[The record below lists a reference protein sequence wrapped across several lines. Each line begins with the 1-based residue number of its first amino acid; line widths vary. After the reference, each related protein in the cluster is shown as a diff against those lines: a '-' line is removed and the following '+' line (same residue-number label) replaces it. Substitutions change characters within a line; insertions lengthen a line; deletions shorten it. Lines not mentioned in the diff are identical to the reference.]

1 MILAE
6 VGRSTIRIAS
16 IPLMYQRQFLS
27 LLLPALALVPAAH
40 AKPRQPAAPPAYSIV
55 MASFPEEL
63 TAMKKVLVL
72 DRKNTLK
79 MTKINGVAFESAMV
93 GKRRCLFFLSGMSV
107 ANAAMTT
114 QLALS
119 KFPVKEVFFTGI
131 AGGINPAYTPG
142 DVVIP
147 ERWAYH
153 GEGALLNEREPGK
166 FQVPP
171 YMKPHYANF
180 NMFFPDDVT
189 VIRAGMPKYE
199 QIATFPADPG
209 LIALAK
215 RALVG
220 LKPPTMNGRDCKV
233 NYGGTGVSGTVF
245 CDNASYREYV
255 FSVWKAECLDMESAA
270 IAHVCWANK
279 VPCLIVRGLS
289 DLAGGQTGPNEE
301 EIYLKTAA
309 QHSALVLEQILST
322 PE

>member
-1 MILAE
+1 MTYRRA
-6 VGRSTIRIAS
+6 TAS
-16 IPLMYQRQFLS
+16 FCFL
-27 LLLPALALVPAAH
+27 LTFALAPRVEAAPRRPAE
-40 AKPRQPAAPPAYSIV
+40 PPAYSIV

-63 TAMKKVLVL
+63 QAMKKVLVL
-72 DRKNTLK
+72 DRKRTLK
-79 MTKINGVAFESAMV
+79 LTKINGVTFESAYV

-114 QLALS
+114 QLALAR
-119 KFPVKEVFFTGI
+119 FPVKEVFFTGI

-166 FQVPP
+166 FQVPSF
-171 YMKPHYANF
+171 MKPHYPNF
-180 NMFFPDDVT
+180 GMFFPDDVT
-189 VIRAGMPKYE
+189 VIREGMPKYE
-199 QIATFPADPG
+199 QVATFPADPK
-209 LIALAK
+209 LIALAR
-215 RALVG
+215 RALRT
-220 LKPPTMNGRDCKV
+220 LKPPTLNGRVCQV
-233 NYGGTGVSGTVF
+233 NYGGTGVSATVF
-245 CDNASYREYV
+245 CDNAQYREFV
-255 FSVWKAECLDMESAA
+255 FSVWKAECLDMESTG

-301 EIYLKTAA
+301 EIFLKTAA
-309 QHSALVLEQILST
+309 EHSALVLEQILQT

>member
-1 MILAE
+1 MLHRRTLSSL
-6 VGRSTIRIAS
+6 V
-16 IPLMYQRQFLS
+16 FL
-27 LLLPALALVPAAH
+27 LALVVAPQAKAKNRKPAAL
-40 AKPRQPAAPPAYSIV
+40 PPYSIV

-72 DRKNTLK
+72 DRKGTLK
-79 MTKINGVAFESAMV
+79 MTTINGVAFESAYV
-93 GKRRCLFFLSGMSV
+93 GRRRCLFFLSGMSV

-131 AGGINPAYTPG
+131 AGGINPAYAPG

-171 YMKPHYANF
+171 YLKPHYPNF
-180 NMFFPDDVT
+180 HMFFPDDVT
-189 VIRAGMPKYE
+189 VIRAGLPDYV
-199 QIATFPADPG
+199 QLATFPADPG

-215 RALVG
+215 RALVA
-220 LKPPTMNGRDCKV
+220 LKPPMLKGRACKV

-245 CDNASYREYV
+245 CDNAQYREFV

-279 VPCLIVRGLS
+279 IPCLIVRGLS
-289 DLAGGQTGPNEE
+289 DLAGGQAGPNEE

-309 QHSALVLEQILST
+309 EHSALVLEQILST
-322 PE
+322 AE

>member
-1 MILAE
+1 M
-6 VGRSTIRIAS
+6 THTK
-16 IPLMYQRQFLS
+16 FLFA
-27 LLLPALALVPAAH
+27 LLLAVAATPTVDAKDRKPASP
-40 AKPRQPAAPPAYSIV
+40 PRYSIV

-72 DRKNTLK
+72 DRKGTLR

-166 FQVPP
+166 FQVPGF
-171 YMKPHYANF
+171 MKPHYPNF
-180 NMFFPDDVT
+180 GMFFPDDVT
-189 VIRAGMPKYE
+189 VIREGMPKYE
-199 QIATFPADPG
+199 QVATFPADPK

-215 RALVG
+215 RALRT
-220 LKPPTMNGRDCKV
+220 LKPPTMNGRVCQV
-233 NYGGTGVSGTVF
+233 NYGGTGVSATVF
-245 CDNASYREYV
+245 CDNAQYREFV
-255 FSVWKAECLDMESAA
+255 FSVWKAECLDMESTA
-270 IAHVCWANK
+270 IAQVCWANK

-309 QHSALVLEQILST
+309 EHSALVLEQILQT

>member
-1 MILAE
+1 M
-6 VGRSTIRIAS
+6 RRRIVA
-16 IPLMYQRQFLS
+16 LLS
-27 LLLPALALVPAAH
+27 LFLVILVAPDAD
-40 AKPRQPAAPPAYSIV
+40 AKNRKPAAPPPYSIV

-72 DRKNTLK
+72 DRQGTLK
-79 MTKINGVAFESAMV
+79 MTKINGVAFESAWV

-147 ERWAYH
+147 QRWAYH
-153 GEGALLNEREPGK
+153 GEGALLNERESVK

-171 YMKPHYANF
+171 YMKPHYPNF
-180 NMFFPDDVT
+180 HMFFPDDVT
-189 VIRAGMPKYE
+189 VIRAGLPKYE
-199 QIATFPADPG
+199 QVSTFPADPG

-215 RALVG
+215 RALVD
-220 LKPPTMNGRDCKV
+220 LKPPMLKGRPCKV

-245 CDNASYREYV
+245 CDNAAYREYV

-279 VPCLIVRGLS
+279 IPCLIVRGLS
-289 DLAGGQTGPNEE
+289 DLAGGQAGANEE

-309 QHSALVLEQILST
+309 EHSARVLEQILST

>member
-1 MILAE
+1 MTHSRFLPILAL
-6 VGRSTIRIAS
+6 V
-16 IPLMYQRQFLS
+16 
-27 LLLPALALVPAAH
+27 LALVPTAG
-40 AKPRQPAAPPAYSIV
+40 AKDRKPPAPPPYSIV

-63 TAMKKVLVL
+63 AAMKKVLVL
-72 DRKNTLK
+72 DRKGTLK
-79 MTKINGVAFESAMV
+79 MTKINGVAFESAYV

-153 GEGALLNEREPGK
+153 SEGALLNEREPGK
-166 FQVPP
+166 FQVPSF
-171 YMKPHYANF
+171 MKPHYANF
-180 NMFFPDDVT
+180 HMFFPDDVW
-189 VIRAGMPKYE
+189 VIRAGLPKYE
-199 QIATFPADPG
+199 QSATFPADPA

-215 RALVG
+215 RALVD
-220 LKPPTMNGRDCKV
+220 LRPPTLNGRPCKV
-233 NYGGTGVSGTVF
+233 NYGGTGVSGMVF

-255 FSVWKAECLDMESAA
+255 FSVWKAECLDMESTA
-270 IAHVCWANK
+270 IAHVCWANQI
-279 VPCLIVRGLS
+279 PCLIVRGLS
-289 DLAGGQTGPNEE
+289 DLAGGQAGPNEE

-309 QHSALVLEQILST
+309 EHSALVLEQILST